1 MRLKTYHI
9 DFEKRETWINMRNI
23 QVLATIVFCL
33 MPILTAAGCG
43 SPPVAAEK
51 TEVENVVAAAS
62 KPDKVELIYF
72 HTKVAC
78 HCMMTVEDNIKYAVD
93 TYFVNEIATGKVKLT
108 MVVSDD
114 PANVEIVK
122 SYDAMPFVLF
132 IKETRGNKT
141 RIYPVSDI
149 WNMTGDDNRDKLI
162 NFIRVTVTDILEGK
176 NT

>member
-1 MRLKTYHI
+1 MRTIILMMTTSLVI
-9 DFEKRETWINMRNI
+9 LST
-23 QVLATIVFCL
+23 VLAGGC
-33 MPILTAAGCG
+33 AGA
-43 SPPVAAEK
+43 PPESQTPK
-51 TEVENVVAAAS
+51 TESALTVGA
-62 KPDKVELIYF
+62 KPDRVELIYF

-78 HCMMTVEDNIKYAVD
+78 HCMATVEDNIKYAVD
-93 TYFVNEIATGKVKLT
+93 TYFVNETATGKVKLT

-122 SYDAMPFVLF
+122 SYDAMTFVLF

-149 WNMTGDDNRDKLI
+149 WNMTGDDNRNKLI

>member
-1 MRLKTYHI
+1 MKTVSLMV
-9 DFEKRETWINMRNI
+9 TTSLVVLST
-23 QVLATIVFCL
+23 VLAGACAGA
-33 MPILTAAGCG
+33 PPESQNASADNALTVGTKAD
-43 SPPVAAEK
+43 S
-51 TEVENVVAAAS
+51 
-62 KPDKVELIYF
+62 VELIYF

-78 HCMMTVEDNIKYAVD
+78 HCMATVQDNIKYAVD
-93 TYFVNEIATGKVKLT
+93 TYFGNETSNGKVKLT
-108 MVVSDD
+108 MVVSNDR
-114 PANVEIVK
+114 ANVEIVK